1 MTSTNGESGTDQQS
15 RVTALPDDATLAEV
29 EQFAVEVVTAAGKLV
44 SARFGGELDVESK
57 DGNGANPVTDV
68 DRASQALIAEM
79 VEARFPDHMVLGE
92 EDAPENEPDARDFIW
107 CVDPIDGT
115 TNFVNGHPVYAV
127 SVAVLH
133 RGQPVVGA
141 VWIPWPTEGGFELM
155 HGRKG
160 GGAWIG
166 DRKLSVKKPT
176 GNEPHRPKRGWLST
190 IPGSLRF
197 MFKVKRGMRGNFGE
211 PRTTGSAVYEL
222 AMVARGVLQYAVTG
236 AVFSWDLAAGT
247 LLVSEAG
254 GIVLTPAGPND
265 QVAGD
270 WALMDDF
277 APGFKNDQETTK
289 AIRARRRVVLVG
301 APEVVW
307 FVAEHLKRRRYGRL
321 RRYWRR
327 LTT

>member
-1 MTSTNGESGTDQQS
+1 LTTSY
-15 RVTALPDDATLAEV
+15 DDAALAEI
-29 EQFAVEVVTAAGKLV
+29 ELFAVDVVNAAGKLV
-44 SARFGGELDVESK
+44 YGRFDGELDVESK

-79 VEARFPDHMVLGE
+79 VEKRFPEHMVLGE
-92 EDAPENEPDARDFIW
+92 EDAPENEPVARDFIW

-115 TNFVNGHPVYAV
+115 TNYVNGHPIFAV
-127 SVAVLH
+127 SVAVLY
-133 RGQPVVGA
+133 RGDPVVAA
-141 VWIPWPTEGGFELM
+141 VWIPWPTEGGNEVL
-155 HGRKG
+155 HARTGS
-160 GGAWIG
+160 GAWIG
-166 DRKLSVKKPT
+166 DRKLSVKKPDA
-176 GNEPHRPKRGWLST
+176 GEPSRPKRGWLST
-190 IPGSLRF
+190 IPGSLRY

-247 LLVSEAG
+247 LLVKEAG
-254 GIVLTPAGPND
+254 GIVLTPAGPDD

-270 WALMDDF
+270 WAMLDSF
-277 APGFKNDQETTK
+277 SPGFENTEETSK

-307 FVAEHLKRRRYGRL
+307 FVAEHLQRRHYGPVRRRL
-321 RRYWRR
+321 RRWF
-327 LTT
+327 T